1 MLLLTKKFRF
11 EMAHAIFGHQGP
23 CRNIHGHSYELQVT
37 VAPRWTENGYIE
49 APGFILDFKELKGL
63 IVSSIVELFD
73 HKLILSKD
81 FISQYPAIRSLE
93 NLLIW
98 SAEPTA
104 ENLLL
109 YMQMT
114 IREQLPEQM
123 ELRRLRLYETRDS
136 YADWENSIK

>member
-1 MLLLTKKFRF
+1 
-11 EMAHAIFGHQGP
+11 MAHAIFGHQGP

-37 VAPRWTENGYIE
+37 FDPRWTENGYIE

-93 NLLIW
+93 NLVIW
-98 SAEPTA
+98 SA
-104 ENLLL
+104 
-109 YMQMT
+109 
-114 IREQLPEQM
+114 
-123 ELRRLRLYETRDS
+123 
-136 YADWENSIK
+136 